1 MRSGAIRSRD
11 RPLIDDTSLRKLCEL
26 CSRIFQIGSNHG
38 ASRRSFVSTVMRV
51 FPTMHSMHGP
61 RVTLMRNHWRAAII
75 SLLAL
80 VMAAPAFADADAE
93 RDALARLIHE
103 IEALEPVIATAE
115 SQASPDA
122 RIRFRYDWLRQDLE
136 RIRAGVQEHIDAPRN
151 EPRKVPPLRG
161 DYRQ

>member
-1 MRSGAIRSRD
+1 MQLAAHK
-11 RPLIDDTSLRKLCEL
+11 PFLRQAKVVAL
-26 CSRIFQIGSNHG
+26 
-38 ASRRSFVSTVMRV
+38 FVGLSV
-51 FPTMHSMHGP
+51 FG
-61 RVTLMRNHWRAAII
+61 NI
-75 SLLAL
+75 
-80 VMAAPAFADADAE
+80 AFADSDAE
-93 RDALARLIHE
+93 RQALARLTHE

-136 RIRAGVQEHIDAPRN
+136 RIRAGIQEHIDAPRN